1 MKTEMNNEM
10 NTEMNKEMKT
20 EIIAVG
26 TELLL
31 GQIMDTNTQWIS
43 QQLALIGAN
52 TFYHTV
58 VGDNIGRLHAVFQKA
73 QERSNVI
80 IVTGGLG
87 PTEDDVSREAFYE
100 MTHIPIVEEPNAM
113 KKIEQ
118 FYMEQKAVMTPNN
131 RRQAR
136 VFKDSIVLE
145 NKTGMA
151 PGMIVD
157 FKGSKWIFLPGVP
170 REMKQLFTDNV
181 IPFLKNRNGEMIIQ
195 STVLKF
201 IGIGESKLEDE
212 LKELIDRQD
221 NPTIAPLAQKD
232 GVTVRL
238 TAKAKTKDEAET
250 LLNKTKENIMDKVGQ
265 FCYGENDETIEE
277 KIASL
282 LIDLKKTVAA
292 AESLT
297 GGSFTEKLVGVNG
310 ASSFI
315 KGGIVSYDTAVKKN
329 VLGVP
334 GEIINRHG
342 TVSEEC
348 ALEMA
353 KRVCD
358 ILDTSIGV
366 SFTGVA
372 GPNETEH
379 TKVGT
384 VYIGIYDVNGY
395 VRIEKCF
402 FHGDRNQIRYRA
414 VLKGCE
420 LLYTYLNSIL

>member
-1 MKTEMNNEM
+1 MK
-10 NTEMNKEMKT
+10 KEIKT

-31 GQIMDTNTQWIS
+31 GQIVNSNAQWIS
-43 QQLALIGAN
+43 QQLALIGVN
-52 TFYHTV
+52 TYYHTV
-58 VGDNIGRLHAVFQKA
+58 VGDNVGRLHAVFQKA

-100 MTHIPIVEEPNAM
+100 MSHIPIIEEPNAM
-113 KKIEQ
+113 KKIEN
-118 FYMEQKAVMTPNN
+118 YYAEQHAVMTANN

-136 VFKDSIVLE
+136 VFQDSIVLE

-151 PGMIVD
+151 PGMITD
-157 FKGSKWIFLPGVP
+157 YEGNKWIFLPGVP

-181 IPFLKNRNGEMIIQ
+181 IPFLKERNGEMIIQ
-195 STVLKF
+195 STVLNF

-212 LKELIDRQD
+212 LKELIEKQD

-238 TAKAKTKDEAET
+238 TVKSTTKDGAEALLHKTKLD
-250 LLNKTKENIMDKVGQ
+250 IMKKVGS
-265 FCYGENDETIEE
+265 FCYGENNETIEE

-282 LIDLKKTVAA
+282 LTKTNKTIAA

-297 GGSFTEKLVGVNG
+297 GGLFTEKLVGVSG
-310 ASSFI
+310 ASTFI
-315 KGGIVSYDTAVKKN
+315 KGGIICYDTAVKKN
-329 VLGVP
+329 VLRVS
-334 GEIINRHG
+334 GETINRYG
-342 TVSEEC
+342 TVSEQC
-348 ALEMA
+348 AFEMA
-353 KRVCD
+353 KRVCEL
-358 ILDTSIGV
+358 LDTSIGI

-384 VYIGIYDVNGY
+384 VYIGIYDVNGF

-402 FHGDRNQIRYRA
+402 FQGDRDQIRYRA
-414 VLKGCE
+414 TLKGYE
-420 LLYTYLNSIL
+420 FLHTYLNSIL

>member
-87 PTEDDVSREAFYE
+87 PTEDDVSREAFHE
-100 MTHIPIVEEPNAM
+100 LSNIPIIEEPNAM
-113 KKIEQ
+113 QKIENH
-118 FYMEQKAVMTPNN
+118 YAEQNTIMTLNN

-136 VFKDSIVLE
+136 VFQDSIVLE

-151 PGMIVD
+151 PGMITD
-157 FKGSKWIFLPGVP
+157 FKGNKWIFLPGVP

-181 IPFLKNRNGEMIIQ
+181 IPFLKERNGEMIIQ
-195 STVLKF
+195 STVLNF

-212 LKELIDRQD
+212 LKDFIGGQD
-221 NPTIAPLAQKD
+221 NPTIAPLAQRD

-238 TAKAKTKDEAET
+238 TAKATTKDRADALLHKTKLD
-250 LLNKTKENIMDKVGQ
+250 IMEKIGS
-265 FCYGENDETIEE
+265 FCYGENNETIEG

-282 LIDLKKTVAA
+282 LMQSNKTIAA

-297 GGSFTEKLVGVNG
+297 GGLFTEKLVGVSG
-310 ASSFI
+310 ASSFV
-315 KGGIVSYDTAVKKN
+315 KGGIVCYDKAVKKD
-329 VLGVP
+329 VLRVA

-342 TVSEEC
+342 TVSEQC
-348 ALEMA
+348 AFEMA
-353 KRVCD
+353 KKVCD
-358 ILDTSIGV
+358 MLDTSIGI

-384 VYIGIYDVNGY
+384 VYIGLYDVDGF

-402 FHGDRNQIRYRA
+402 FQGDREQIRYRS

-420 LLYTYLNSIL
+420 MLYTYLNSIL